1 MRIGTFGDLHGADP
15 SNIIEYFNGER
26 VDLILANG
34 DFISCKNKNLEAILE
49 KIVSNVNAQV
59 VVIPGNYE
67 NPTDWRFVIKRL
79 KEEYDNIID
88 NHRKKYEFK
97 GYSIISYGGGTIR
110 PTCINEIFLINPTLD
125 VSELATKID
134 NRTILQLHEPP
145 KYYGDNACAYIAFGM
160 ILPLPC
166 NHPKAKKIH
175 AGNEWLTYLI
185 EGELGTPK
193 PRLVVAGHI
202 HEGKTSLEIGT
213 RKETDEGYNL
223 FVNPGAAKDGHH
235 AIIEIND
242 SSTRVYKSF

>member
-1 MRIGTFGDLHGADP
+1 MKIGTFGDLHEEDP
-15 SNIIEYFNGER
+15 AEIIEDLNYEK

-34 DFISCKNKNLEAILE
+34 DFINCENKNLEEVLE
-49 KIVSNVNAQV
+49 QIISNANATV

-67 NPTDWRFVIKRL
+67 NPTDWRFAIEKL
-79 KEEYDNIID
+79 KKEYDNIID
-88 NHRKKYEFK
+88 NHKKKYEFK
-97 GYSIISYGGGTIR
+97 GYSIVSYGGGTVR
-110 PTCINEIFLINPTLD
+110 PRCTNEIFSINPTLD
-125 VSELATKID
+125 VSELATRID
-134 NRTILQLHEPP
+134 NKTILQLHEPP

-160 ILPLPC
+160 ILPLPY

-213 RKETDEGYNL
+213 KKETDEAYNL
-223 FVNPGAAKDGHH
+223 FVNPGAAENGHY
-235 AIIEIND
+235 AIIEIDD